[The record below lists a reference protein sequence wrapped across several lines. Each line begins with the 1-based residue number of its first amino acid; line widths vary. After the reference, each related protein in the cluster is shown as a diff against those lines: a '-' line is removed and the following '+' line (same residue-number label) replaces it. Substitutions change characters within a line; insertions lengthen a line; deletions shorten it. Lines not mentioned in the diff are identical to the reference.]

1 MLKFLSRSIITLTLI
16 FDFTPAIKVI
26 TLSPSQDRATLN
38 QIAQTT
44 ATDEAK
50 LATAEELY
58 QEGFKL
64 FQQGTKESL
73 LQAVEKWQQALPL
86 YQAINKSDRE
96 AFILVA
102 IGQVY
107 NLLGEKQK
115 ALTHYNQALPI
126 TRTIDD
132 RIGEAKTLNNIGTV
146 YHSLGEKQKALDYFN
161 QALPLDRALGERSGE
176 AATLNN
182 IGAVYNDLGKK
193 QKALDYYN
201 QALPLIRAIGDR
213 SAEAQALNNIA
224 SLNYELRN
232 YSTALENIDR
242 AIEIVE
248 EIRNNIAS
256 SDLETS
262 YSTTIE
268 EYYQLKTQILTE
280 LKQKNHDLNI

>member
-16 FDFTPAIKVI
+16 FGLTPAIKAI

-115 ALTHYNQALPI
+115 ALN
-126 TRTIDD
+126 
-132 RIGEAKTLNNIGTV
+132 
-146 YHSLGEKQKALDYFN
+146 
-161 QALPLDRALGERSGE
+161 
-176 AATLNN
+176 
-182 IGAVYNDLGKK
+182 
-193 QKALDYYN
+193 YYN

-256 SDLETS
+256 SDLKAS